1 MATVLKM
8 NEDIEA
14 AAAAVNEAM
23 KDLVPKA
30 DEPVGRPFNPEQS
43 APPGT
48 LVTQYR
54 QSFAN
59 QIRLLQERIDTL
71 NNEARMLTSEYRRK
85 MEEIETKLRRLTVVK
100 ASVEGAHTHLLR
112 REDE

>member
-1 MATVLKM
+1 MLKLSGDPDDDDL
-8 NEDIEA
+8 EEA
-14 AAAAVNEAM
+14 VEAAM
-23 KDLVPKA
+23 KDLAPPKVS
-30 DEPVGRPFNPEQS
+30 DPVGRPFNPEQS